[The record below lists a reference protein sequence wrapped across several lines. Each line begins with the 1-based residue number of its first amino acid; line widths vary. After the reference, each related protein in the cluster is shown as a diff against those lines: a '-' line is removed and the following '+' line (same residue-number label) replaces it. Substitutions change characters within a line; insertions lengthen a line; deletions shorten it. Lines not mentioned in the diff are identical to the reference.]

1 MFHVE
6 HFALVMEDGF
16 EKYVRCSMWNI
27 GRVSWKRAS
36 VMHLKVRKMNYLLL
50 LI

>member
-27 GRVSWKRAS
+27 GMRRRREGECDALES
-36 VMHLKVRKMNYLLL
+36 
-50 LI
+50 